1 MRPYN
6 KETTHKQKKAANAL
20 KDISPVARQCHSD
33 KSSDI
38 AKR

>member
-1 MRPYN
+1 M
-6 KETTHKQKKAANAL
+6 KETAHIHKKAGNAL
-20 KDISPVARQCHSD
+20 KDISPVARQCHRD